1 MSQRQ
6 WIVSVLWFAAVL
18 GVTGQ
23 TTTVTSCISS
33 YDWVPH
39 LLINCISYH
48 LINDSLL
55 MLCKKLPVLSQR
67 IWSPP
72 VLVRFLYIFFSSEH
86 SMLFY
91 LANGV
96 SVPALPTGNHYLGP
110 NASQVTPCTCS
121 SVTYSMISAC
131 AGCQDRIYIDWITW
145 SQDCTEVSFT
155 T

>member
-1 MSQRQ
+1 MSQRL
-6 WIVSVLWFAAVL
+6 WIVSVLGFAAVL
-18 GVTGQ
+18 SVTGQ

-33 YDWVPH
+33 YNWVPH

-48 LINDSLL
+48 LIMDSLL

-67 IWSPP
+67 IWSLPA
-72 VLVRFLYIFFSSEH
+72 LVRFLYIFFSSEH

-91 LANGV
+91 LAAGFT
-96 SVPALPTGNHYLGP
+96 VPALPIGSHYLAP
-110 NASQVTPCTCS
+110 NASQVNPCICS

-131 AGCQDRIYIDWITW
+131 AGCQDRNYIDWITW
-145 SQDCTEVSFT
+145 SQDCTEASFT